1 MLPSR
6 KSIRL
11 SGYDYSQS
19 GMYFITICSHGKLPI
34 FGNIIA
40 KILLL
45 SEIGKI
51 VNKEWQKTATIRR
64 NIELDDYV
72 IMPNHLH
79 GIITIINDKGRGTV
93 HRAPTHEIFGKP
105 TTNSIPTIIRSFK
118 ATTTKQINIL
128 RNSPGSKVWQR
139 GYYEHVIRNEEALE
153 RIRDYIVTNPENWSS
168 DIDNPDQ
175 SGKDFFKAWLDQY
188 NIAKPID
195 NPNN

>member
-153 RIRDYIVTNPENWSS
+153 RIRDYIVTNPENWSR

-188 NIAKPID
+188 IIAKPID
-195 NPNN
+195 NPYN

>member
-19 GMYFITICSHGKLPI
+19 GMYFITICSHGKLAI

-40 KILLL
+40 KKLLL

-51 VNKEWQKTATIRR
+51 VNNEWQKTATIRR

-79 GIITIINDKGRGTV
+79 GIITIINDNGRGTV
-93 HRAPTHEIFGKP
+93 HRAPT
-105 TTNSIPTIIRSFK
+105 NSGTF
-118 ATTTKQINIL
+118 
-128 RNSPGSKVWQR
+128 
-139 GYYEHVIRNEEALE
+139 
-153 RIRDYIVTNPENWSS
+153 
-168 DIDNPDQ
+168 
-175 SGKDFFKAWLDQY
+175 QY
-188 NIAKPID
+188 
-195 NPNN
+195 PNH